1 MRSVVLFLFV
11 GLIAQSCLVV
21 KPHTKKGDH
30 RRAVLRAFHHLQ
42 RTNKIKTKDAIALEV
57 SFKTEQ
63 QRLLQ
68 EIDQLKRDG
77 SPDSWKKVYSKYE
90 ELNSLQQSIAPFL
103 PIYIN
108 KEFREAEIY
117 ITDLSDELYDAKVKA
132 TEVLYAEVQQ
142 LMTSNRKA
150 DARLAYAKCQDILNL
165 MPNYKDVPTIR
176 DQAYQKGLVFVNY
189 AYYNDDV
196 SFLPASFEN
205 QLQQF
210 PANELSMEWISMH
223 YGEDME
229 EGDARIE
236 LRIVNVEFSPE
247 RVSQSQYND
256 KKTIEDGYEYELDSD
271 GNVKKDSLGNDI
283 KTPKEVEIVAN
294 IFVTNME
301 KTGNV
306 QYAIDIYNGRNQLIS
321 SNPFT
326 EVTRFA
332 HQYARFQ
339 GDERALTSRS
349 KRLLRSDVLT
359 FPSNQQM
366 IMDVGSAIRSNTIN
380 HIRNNQNTILNSN

>member
-1 MRSVVLFLFV
+1 M
-11 GLIAQSCLVV
+11 
-21 KPHTKKGDH
+21 
-30 RRAVLRAFHHLQ
+30 LRASNHLQ
-42 RTNKIKTKDAIALEV
+42 RTNKIKTKDALALEV

-108 KEFREAEIY
+108 KEFREADIY

-189 AYYNDDV
+189 AYYNDGV

-294 IFVTNME
+294 IFITNME

-306 QYAIDIYNGRNQLIS
+306 QYSIDIYNGRNQLIS

-339 GDERALTSRS
+339 GDERALTNRS
-349 KRLLRSDVLT
+349 KRLLRSDALA

-366 IMDVGSAIRSNTIN
+366 IMDVGSAIRNNTIN